1 MILALI
7 AGFLEWFPIIGPIIS
22 AIPAILIGLTISPA
36 AALAAVALYT
46 VIQQLENN
54 ILVPKVMGDAVDLH
68 PAVMILSLVAGAA
81 LFGVGG
87 AILAAPT
94 VAAGRDLYRYGF
106 QRLAGQPPLVA
117 LDLAR
122 HGARRTEPEAA
133 PAVVAAPAEA
143 AERAKSSD
151 AE

>member
-1 MILALI
+1 
-7 AGFLEWFPIIGPIIS
+7 
-22 AIPAILIGLTISPA
+22 
-36 AALAAVALYT
+36 
-46 VIQQLENN
+46 
-54 ILVPKVMGDAVDLH
+54 MGDAVDLH

-106 QRLAGQPPLVA
+106 QRLSGQPPLMA

-122 HGARRTEPEAA
+122 HGAH
-133 PAVVAAPAEA
+133 VAEA
-143 AERAKSSD
+143 EVPRASHAPSVAEPGEVDQEAD
-151 AE
+151 TPA